1 MKKIQIKTVLGVLLI
16 LNMPLSSYAVEQAS
30 SAIAA
35 KPQNFENCLDFLPG
49 RLDQN
54 LMLAPAK
61 TSKQTAKTYILP
73 ATPATTQWGYFDN
86 KQPPVLKIKPG
97 DSVVI
102 ETDAASNN
110 QVVPGVSVD
119 QVKKMN
125 DAVPGRG
132 PHTVTGPIYVD
143 GAEPG
148 DVLQIHINKI
158 VPRPYGSNNSLPG
171 KGLLPEK
178 FPKGQIKYFYLDT
191 KNMVAQFAPGIEI
204 PLKPFPGV
212 LAVASS
218 TNGKLDTAPPGKFG
232 GNLDLNQLQEGTTLY
247 LPVFIKGGL
256 VWTGDSHAVQGN
268 GEVNLTA
275 LETAFEELN
284 LTINVIKNKK
294 LDWPIAET
302 PDSWITVGYDTN
314 LDKAINLLKANTIQ
328 FIAGQR
334 KVSKAEAEKIMYAN
348 WNCPVAEVVD
358 GVLGMYCIV
367 PKKADAPKP
376 APLLSQDNNDFYVTT
391 AQNKDALQ
399 AMKDATWAM
408 ITKIEKDKKMTQLDI
423 YSLLSMTMDCRLS
436 TYVSGAKDFHC
447 VVPKSLWVDS
457 KSSAQTSN

>member
-1 MKKIQIKTVLGVLLI
+1 MKKNYIKKAMQIIITYGVCI
-16 LNMPLSSYAVEQAS
+16 ATSTAIEPSNPNLNQS
-30 SAIAA
+30 
-35 KPQNFENCLDFLPG
+35 QNFENCLDFLPG

-86 KQPPVLKIKPG
+86 KQRPVLKIKPG

-178 FPKGQIKYFYLDT
+178 FPNGQIKYFYLDT

-302 PDSWITVGYDTN
+302 PDSWVTVGYDTN
-314 LDKAINLLKANTIQ
+314 LDKAIDLLKANTIQ

-367 PKKADAPKP
+367 PKKADALKP

-408 ITKIEKDKKMTQLDI
+408 ITKIEKDKKMSQLDV
-423 YSLLSMTMDCRLS
+423 YSLLSMTMDCRLAPY
-436 TYVSGAKDFHC
+436 TSGKKDFHC
-447 VVPKSLWVDS
+447 VVPKSLWIS
-457 KSSAQTSN
+457 KNL

>member
-1 MKKIQIKTVLGVLLI
+1 
-16 LNMPLSSYAVEQAS
+16 
-30 SAIAA
+30 
-35 KPQNFENCLDFLPG
+35 
-49 RLDQN
+49 
-54 LMLAPAK
+54 
-61 TSKQTAKTYILP
+61 
-73 ATPATTQWGYFDN
+73 
-86 KQPPVLKIKPG
+86 
-97 DSVVI
+97 
-102 ETDAASNN
+102 
-110 QVVPGVSVD
+110 
-119 QVKKMN
+119 MN

-191 KNMVAQFAPGIEI
+191 KNMAAQFAPGIEI

-376 APLLSQDNNDFYVTT
+376 APLLSQDNNDYYVTT
-391 AQNKDALQ
+391 AQNNDALQ

-408 ITKIEKDKKMTQLDI
+408 ITKIEKDKKMSQLDV
-423 YSLLSMTMDCRLS
+423 YSLLSMTMDCRLAPY
-436 TYVSGAKDFHC
+436 TSGKKDFHC
-447 VVPKSLWVDS
+447 VVPKSLWTS
-457 KSSAQTSN
+457 KNP

>member
-1 MKKIQIKTVLGVLLI
+1 MKKNYIKKAMQIIITYGVCI
-16 LNMPLSSYAVEQAS
+16 ATSTAIEPSNPNLNQS
-30 SAIAA
+30 
-35 KPQNFENCLDFLPG
+35 QNFENCLDFLPG

-314 LDKAINLLKANTIQ
+314 LDKAIDLLKANTIQ

-376 APLLSQDNNDFYVTT
+376 APLLSQDNNDYYVTT
-391 AQNKDALQ
+391 AQNNDALQ

-408 ITKIEKDKKMTQLDI
+408 ITKIEKDKKMSQLDV
-423 YSLLSMTMDCRLS
+423 YSLLSMTMDCRLAPY
-436 TYVSGAKDFHC
+436 TSGKKDFHC
-447 VVPKSLWVDS
+447 VVPKSLWTS
-457 KSSAQTSN
+457 KNP